1 MTPNISVI
9 GSGISGLSISQM
21 LSKRYNVTIH
31 EKEERIGGLIKCD
44 RVDDVLF
51 HKVGGH
57 VFNSNN
63 HEVLDWFWNFFNKE
77 EEFLKAKRNAKI
89 LLNDKYVGYPIE
101 DHLYQLN
108 EEDLR
113 IIINELLQLKNEK
126 IVLENYRDF
135 KNFLISV
142 FGNHLYKIYFEP
154 YNNKIWNVELD
165 EVPLN
170 WLEGKLPMPNIY
182 NIIFNN
188 IIKKEENNMV
198 HSTFYYPLNNGSQF
212 IVDRLSEGLNIYT
225 NSVIKSINKS
235 KNNKL
240 ILNDNHNEI
249 DHLVY
254 TGDVRN
260 LKSILNLN
268 DVKLEELLNE
278 ALELK
283 TNGTSNVL
291 CDTNKT
297 DISWLYLPN
306 PNTRAHR
313 IIYTGNF
320 SPNNNGRN
328 DRNTCVVEFSGIL
341 SKADIDKELPKLPGN
356 LNAIDY
362 NFERN
367 SYIIH
372 DQKTNNLI
380 SNLKIHLNK
389 YNIHLLGRFAEWEY
403 YNMDKCIENA
413 FKINN
418 KINQFYE

>member
-126 IVLENYRDF
+126 IVLQNYRDF

-170 WLEGKLPMPNIY
+170 WLEGKLPMPNI
-182 NIIFNN
+182 
-188 IIKKEENNMV
+188 
-198 HSTFYYPLNNGSQF
+198 
-212 IVDRLSEGLNIYT
+212 
-225 NSVIKSINKS
+225 
-235 KNNKL
+235 
-240 ILNDNHNEI
+240 
-249 DHLVY
+249 
-254 TGDVRN
+254 
-260 LKSILNLN
+260 
-268 DVKLEELLNE
+268 
-278 ALELK
+278 
-283 TNGTSNVL
+283 
-291 CDTNKT
+291 
-297 DISWLYLPN
+297 
-306 PNTRAHR
+306 
-313 IIYTGNF
+313 
-320 SPNNNGRN
+320 
-328 DRNTCVVEFSGIL
+328 
-341 SKADIDKELPKLPGN
+341 
-356 LNAIDY
+356 
-362 NFERN
+362 
-367 SYIIH
+367 
-372 DQKTNNLI
+372 
-380 SNLKIHLNK
+380 
-389 YNIHLLGRFAEWEY
+389 
-403 YNMDKCIENA
+403 
-413 FKINN
+413 
-418 KINQFYE
+418 